1 MILPA
6 DSYIVVNKGNILEID
21 KKILID
27 LYQPIIGSKAISLYL
42 TLLNDLEKKY
52 ITETFTHHHLLS
64 VLQMSLNDIKISR
77 EKLEGVG
84 LLKTY
89 LKKDNINNYVYVL
102 YNPISANEFLNHPI
116 LNIVLYNNVGKKEY
130 ERIVENYKIPRIS
143 LKDYEDITL
152 SFNEVFT
159 SVSSNSFITNED
171 LTMKNKNKLSFS
183 NFFDMDLLISGI
195 NEKLNVEKVFNEEVK
210 DLILNLS
217 FIYKLDVATMQNLIR
232 ASLNEKGMIDKES
245 LRKSARNYYRF
256 EHSGNLPSIIY
267 SKQPDYL
274 KTPQGDNSKKAMMIY
289 TFENAHPYQLLKSKY
304 KDGKVVD
311 FDAKEGYEALK
322 SLLDLDEGSSRLGEV
337 ALISYDSPI
346 SNLNILFNNT
356 LFDENAS
363 CHLALG
369 NAYAMNVVNGTTMK
383 EEELVKLGYNVSL
396 THVDFMFGS
405 SDMKITGYTHDGK
418 EIPIFVK
425 GNFVF

>member
-27 LYQPIIGSKAISLYL
+27 LYQPLIGSKAISLYL

-52 ITETFTHHHLLS
+52 ITDVFTHHHLLS

-89 LKKDNINNYVYVL
+89 LKKDNINNYVFVL

-116 LNIVLYNNVGKKEY
+116 LNVVLYNNVGKKEY

-183 NFFDMDLLISGI
+183 NFFDMDLLILGI
-195 NEKLNVEKVFNEEVK
+195 DENLKNEKAFNEEVK
-210 DLILNLS
+210 SLILNLS
-217 FIYKLDVATMQNLIR
+217 FIYKLDVTTMQNLIK
-232 ASLNEKGMIDKES
+232 ASLNEKGMIDKDT

-304 KDGKVVD
+304 KDGKVIEKD
-311 FDAKEGYEALK
+311 LK
-322 SLLDLDEGSSRLGEV
+322 LIESLLLDLKLTPGVVNVLIDYVLKVNNQKLNKNYVESIASQWKRLGIETV
-337 ALISYDSPI
+337 
-346 SNLNILFNNT
+346 
-356 LFDENAS
+356 EE
-363 CHLALG
+363 
-369 NAYAMNVVNGTTMK
+369 AMNACKKEHKKYIKEKASPTKKLDKVPEWFDKQIEKQEITK
-383 EEELVKLGYNVSL
+383 EEKKQLEDILKEYN
-396 THVDFMFGS
+396 
-405 SDMKITGYTHDGK
+405 
-418 EIPIFVK
+418 
-425 GNFVF
+425 